1 MTAQLIVFPRPVKTM
16 YEHLTAQFDTV
27 AGYEAVNAYGIV
39 PAPRPARFVRV
50 RPAGGAQIDLVTAEA
65 LLIVE
70 SWAQKD
76 EDAEALAWT
85 AHAIIL
91 RARLEGF
98 LGAVPVRDIRVAS
111 LPQPLPDTSGQPR
124 YSAMYAPH
132 LRGAPA

>member
-1 MTAQLIVFPRPVKTM
+1 MTDLIVWPRPVKIM
-16 YEHLTAQFDTV
+16 YEFLTGQLAGVTGYTGV
-27 AGYEAVNAYGIV
+27 AAFGKV

-50 RPAGGAQIDLVTAEA
+50 RPAGGAQIDLITVES
-65 LLIVE
+65 LLLVE

-85 AHAIIL
+85 CHAIIR
-91 RARLEGF
+91 RAHNVGM
-98 LGAVPVRDIRVAS
+98 LGAVPVRQIRVAS
-111 LPQPLPDTSGQPR
+111 LPQPLPDSTGQPR